1 MDETRLGRCESGGLA
16 LKLLVWLEW
25 IAFSASLVLLLGIA
39 AFLYAWMPLL
49 TRPCHIDNGET
60 ARNARGD
67 VTEDQ
72 IIDCA
77 VLGSAAEFRVSL
89 RLAEAADFVT
99 LVYYTPVSNVEL
111 RWADDDHLNVD
122 LGKAKW
128 LTPQIDHLG
137 HVKISYTYSGAEPSL
152 E

>member
-1 MDETRLGRCESGGLA
+1 MLG
-16 LKLLVWLEW
+16 WFEW
-25 IAFSASLVLLLGIA
+25 IAFAASLVPILGVA
-39 AFLYAWMPLL
+39 AFLYAWMPLF
-49 TRPCHIDNGET
+49 TRPCHIDHGET
-60 ARNARGD
+60 AMNARGD

-77 VLGSAAEFRVSL
+77 TLGSAAEFRVSL
-89 RLAEAADFVT
+89 QLAEAADFVT
-99 LVYYTPVSNVEL
+99 LVYYDSVSNVEL
-111 RWADDDHLNVD
+111 RWLDDDHLNVD